1 MKTTI
6 HYTSGNCVTEI
17 TPTMEALGDQPF
29 VCVVFKHT
37 RSQSIRESFTIEAGS
52 RGEAARR
59 AQELFNEKHGPDV
72 LILSEIIPPRRIG

>member
-1 MKTTI
+1 METSI
-6 HYTSGNCVTEI
+6 HYTSGNCVTEV

-29 VCVVFKHT
+29 ICVVFKHT

-59 AQELFNEKHGPDV
+59 AQEIFDETHGPDV
-72 LILSEIIPPRRIG
+72 LNLDDIIPARRIG